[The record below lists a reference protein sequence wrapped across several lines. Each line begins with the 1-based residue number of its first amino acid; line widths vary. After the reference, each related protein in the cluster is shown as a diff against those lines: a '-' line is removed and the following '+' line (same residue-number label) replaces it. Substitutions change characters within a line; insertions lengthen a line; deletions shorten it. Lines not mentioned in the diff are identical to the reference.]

1 MVRLCRPEQW
11 IKNVIVLA
19 AVVFGF
25 KMGQA
30 ASWLKALTAVAA
42 FCLMSSASYVF
53 NDIFDIRSDRTHPKK
68 KLRPLAA
75 GQVGIKEA
83 GAMTIALV
91 LAGVA
96 AAHGLGALFYIVLI
110 AYFALHVGYTLVF
123 KKQVLIDVICIAL
136 GFVLRAVG
144 GAVAIRVEV
153 SPWLIICTFML
164 CLFMGFCKRYSETV
178 YIGPS
183 QLEKHRVTLIRYT
196 PHLLN
201 HLITFSA
208 TLAVVSF
215 LLYAINERTVEHFG
229 TIYMVYLVPL
239 VVYAVFRFA
248 MLSMEGAYTD
258 PTELILK
265 DKPFQFTAA
274 LWGIGALSIIVW
286 GPDIQHWA
294 ATQF

>member
-1 MVRLCRPEQW
+1 MQGRKLRSLTRLCRPEQW

-19 AVVFGF
+19 PILFGF

-30 ASWLKALTAVAA
+30 TSWLKALIAVAA
-42 FCLMSSASYVF
+42 FCLVSSASYVF

-75 GQVGIKEA
+75 GEVSIKEA
-83 GAMTIALV
+83 AVLTIVLV

-96 AAHGLGALFYIVLI
+96 VAYRLGALFYIVLI
-110 AYFALHVGYTLVF
+110 GYLALHIGYTLF
-123 KKQVLIDVICIAL
+123 LKKQVLVDVICIAL

-183 QLEKHRVTLIRYT
+183 
-196 PHLLN
+196 
-201 HLITFSA
+201 
-208 TLAVVSF
+208 
-215 LLYAINERTVEHFG
+215 
-229 TIYMVYLVPL
+229 
-239 VVYAVFRFA
+239 
-248 MLSMEGAYTD
+248 
-258 PTELILK
+258 
-265 DKPFQFTAA
+265 
-274 LWGIGALSIIVW
+274 
-286 GPDIQHWA
+286 
-294 ATQF
+294 

>member
-1 MVRLCRPEQW
+1 MIRLCRPEQW

-53 NDIFDIRSDRTHPKK
+53 NDIFDIHSDRTHPKK

-91 LAGVA
+91 LAGTA
-96 AAHGLGALFYIVLI
+96 AAYGLGALFYIVLI

-178 YIGPS
+178 FVGPS
-183 QLEKHRVTLIRYT
+183 ELEKHRVTLIRYT
-196 PHLLN
+196 PGLLN

-229 TIYMVYLVPL
+229 TMYMVYLVPL
-239 VVYAVFRFA
+239 VVYGVFRFA

-265 DKPFQFTAA
+265 DRPFQFTVA
-274 LWGIGALSIIVW
+274 LWGVGALSIILW
-286 GPDIQHWA
+286 GRDIQQWA
-294 ATQF
+294 AAQF

>member
-1 MVRLCRPEQW
+1 
-11 IKNVIVLA
+11 
-19 AVVFGF
+19 
-25 KMGQA
+25 
-30 ASWLKALTAVAA
+30 
-42 FCLMSSASYVF
+42 
-53 NDIFDIRSDRTHPKK
+53 
-68 KLRPLAA
+68 
-75 GQVGIKEA
+75 
-83 GAMTIALV
+83 
-91 LAGVA
+91 
-96 AAHGLGALFYIVLI
+96 LFL
-110 AYFALHVGYTLVF
+110 
-123 KKQVLIDVICIAL
+123 KKQVLVDVICIAL

-178 YIGPS
+178 FVGPS
-183 QLEKHRVTLIRYT
+183 ELEKLRATLIRYT
-196 PHLLN
+196 PGLLN

-229 TIYMVYLVPL
+229 TMYMVYLVPV
-239 VVYAVFRFA
+239 VVYGIFRFA

-265 DKPFQFTAA
+265 DRPFQFTVAF
-274 LWGIGALSIIVW
+274 WGIGALSIIVW
-286 GPDIQHWA
+286 GPKIQHWA